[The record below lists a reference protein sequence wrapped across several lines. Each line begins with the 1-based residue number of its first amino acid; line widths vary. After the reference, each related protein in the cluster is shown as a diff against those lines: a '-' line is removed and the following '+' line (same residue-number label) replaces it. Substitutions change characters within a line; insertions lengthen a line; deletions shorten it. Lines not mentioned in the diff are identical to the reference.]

1 MQKVPIVACTT
12 CGREDTKTVP
22 SRAVLEEELEQLGFQ
37 EATLLRLLAKC
48 RKSQEERKQILA
60 ALPKDM

>member
-1 MQKVPIVACTT
+1 MKIPIVACTT
-12 CGREDTKTVP
+12 CGREDLKDVP
-22 SRAVLEEELEQLGFQ
+22 SKEIIEEELLQLGFQ

-60 ALPKDM
+60 ALPKEL